1 MRMFKSLPFFFAV
14 VLAGCAIQDQT
25 IPPVPELPAQWRSVA
40 VGDKTISIAWWRGF
54 GSPELNHIV
63 GVAERDSADMAIAVA
78 RIREA
83 QANVRIAQA
92 ALLPVVSLGAN
103 ASQQSSSAGSFN
115 SFGANLNASYEVDFW
130 GGKRASRDG
139 ALALLHSTEFDRD
152 TVRLTLTANVA
163 SAWMQAVALRERI
176 GIAGENLRIAE
187 RLLALV
193 ESRER
198 AGAGSPLE
206 LAQQR
211 GLIAGQRR
219 SVVALRQQAE
229 DARTAL
235 GILLA
240 QTGNTRISQTSLRP
254 LRVPAIGPGIPSELL
269 ARRPDLARAEAQLAA
284 ADANVAVARAAM
296 LPRLTLLGGVS
307 VSGDELRRVLAN
319 PIRSLLVDLAVP
331 IFNAG
336 RLAAGRDVSLAQRE
350 ALLASYRQTI
360 VGAVAD
366 VEVALNA
373 VTSLQKQ
380 ARLQADELAQAQRA
394 LSLAESRYRAGAETL
409 LTLLDAQRSL
419 FAAQDTAVQL
429 KLARLL
435 ASVSLYRALG
445 GGWSSRSAALVDY
458 IKNGRAT

>member
-1 MRMFKSLPFFFAV
+1 MRMFKSSPFFLAV
-14 VLAGCAIQDQT
+14 VLAGCAIHEQT
-25 IPPVPELPAQWRSVA
+25 IPPVPELPAQWRSAA
-40 VGDKTISIAWWRGF
+40 VGGKTISVAWWRGF

-63 GVAERDSADMAIAVA
+63 GVAERDSADMAVAVA

-92 ALLPVVSLGAN
+92 ALLPEVLLDVDVSRQG
-103 ASQQSSSAGSFN
+103 SSTGSAT

-130 GGKRASRDG
+130 GGNRASRDN
-139 ALALLHSTEFDRD
+139 AVALLHATQFERD
-152 TVRLTLTANVA
+152 TVRLTVTAIVA
-163 SAWMQAVALRERI
+163 GAWMNAVALRERI
-176 GIAGENLRIAE
+176 GIAERNLRTAE
-187 RLLALV
+187 RLLELV

-211 GLIAGQRR
+211 GLIASQRR
-219 SVVALRQQAE
+219 SVVALRQQAD

-235 GILLA
+235 GVLLA
-240 QTGNTRISQTSLRP
+240 QAGNVRIGSSSLRP
-254 LRVPAIGPGIPSELL
+254 LRVPAIGAGIPSELL

-296 LPRLTLLGGVS
+296 LPRLSLAGGI
-307 VSGDELRRVLAN
+307 GFRGEELRRVLDN
-319 PIRSLLVDLAVP
+319 PVNSLLVDLAVP

-336 RLAAGRDVSLAQRE
+336 RLAAGRDVTLAQRE
-350 ALLASYRQTI
+350 ALLSSYRQAI
-360 VGAVAD
+360 VAAIAD

-373 VTSLQKQ
+373 VSSLQRQ
-380 ARLQADELAQAQRA
+380 ARLQAEELAQAERA
-394 LSLAESRYRAGAETL
+394 LTLAESRYRAGAETL

-419 FAAQDTAVQL
+419 YAAQDTAVQL

-445 GGWSSRSAALVDY
+445 GGWSPRGAALADHAE
-458 IKNGRAT
+458 NGRAT

>member
-1 MRMFKSLPFFFAV
+1 LDR
-14 VLAGCAIQDQT
+14 VLGQ
-25 IPPVPELPAQWRSVA
+25 
-40 VGDKTISIAWWRGF
+40 
-54 GSPELNHIV
+54 
-63 GVAERDSADMAIAVA
+63 AERDSADIAIAVA

-92 ALLPVVSLGAN
+92 ALLPEVILGAD
-103 ASQQSSSAGSFN
+103 ASRQGSSAGSIG

-130 GGKRASRDG
+130 GGNRASRDS
-139 ALALLHSTEFDRD
+139 AVALLHATQFERD
-152 TVRLTLTANVA
+152 TVRLTVTAIVA
-163 SAWMQAVALRERI
+163 GAWMNAVALRERI
-176 GIAGENLRIAE
+176 GIAERNLRTAE

-211 GLIAGQRR
+211 GLIASQRR
-219 SVVALRQQAE
+219 SVVALRQQSD

-235 GILLA
+235 GVLLA
-240 QTGNTRISQTSLRP
+240 QAGNIRIGLTSLRP
-254 LRVPAIGPGIPSELL
+254 LRVPAVGAGIPSELL

-296 LPRLTLLGGVS
+296 LPRLSLAGGVG
-307 VSGDELRRVLAN
+307 VRGEELRRVLDN
-319 PIRSLLVDLAVP
+319 PVNSLLVDLAVP

-336 RLAAGRDVSLAQRE
+336 RLAAGRDVTLAQRE
-350 ALLASYRQTI
+350 ALLASYRQAI
-360 VGAVAD
+360 VAAIAD

-373 VTSLQKQ
+373 VTSLHRQ
-380 ARLQADELAQAQRA
+380 ARLQAEELAQAERA
-394 LSLAESRYRAGAETL
+394 LTLAESRYRAGAETL

-419 FAAQDTAVQL
+419 YAAQDIAVQL

-445 GGWSSRSAALVDY
+445 GGWSSRSATLADRTE
-458 IKNGRAT
+458 NGRAT